1 MKTNPGPVM
10 LDVVGKTL
18 TDDDKRRLAHPMTGG
33 VILFARHYE
42 SRAQLIALTDA
53 IRAVRDDLLIAV
65 DHEGGRVQRFRT
77 DGFTVLPAMGKLGA
91 LWDRDVLHAT
101 KVTTAVGYILAA
113 ELRACGID
121 MSFTPVLDL
130 NYGQSQVIGDRAFHR
145 DPRVVTMLAKSL
157 NHGLALAGMANC
169 GKHFPGHGFAHADSH
184 VAMPV
189 DDRPLDEILR
199 DDVAPYDW
207 LGLSLASVI
216 PAHVIYPQVDSKPA
230 GFSRVWLQDILRS
243 KLRFDGA
250 IFSDDLSME
259 AARQG
264 GTLTEARERRAAGG
278 MRHGA
283 DLQSAGGSGEGA
295 GRAALHAVEGI
306 AGAPQADASA
316 RQGAEVEQA
325 GGRAGVS
332 AGAGLVAQRVCLS
345 TRSERASSHE
355 RMHRSK
361 NGACIRRRFLCQ
373 AWPSANTASTVSSAA
388 SAAACCRA
396 SSD

>member
-18 TDDDKRRLAHPMTGG
+18 TDDDRRRLAHPMTGG

-42 SRAQLIALTDA
+42 NRAQLVALTDA
-53 IRAVRDDLLIAV
+53 IRAERDDLLIAV

-91 LWDRDVLHAT
+91 LWDSDVLHAT
-101 KVTTAVGYILAA
+101 KITTAVGYILAA

-145 DPRVVTMLAKSL
+145 DPRVVAMLAKSL

-184 VAMPV
+184 IAVPV
-189 DDRPLDEILR
+189 DDRPLEAILR

-216 PAHVIYPQVDSKPA
+216 PAHVIYPQVDAKPA
-230 GFSRVWLQDILRS
+230 GFSRVWLQDVLRNR
-243 KLRFDGA
+243 LRFPGA

-264 GTLTEARERRAAGG
+264 GTLTEA
-278 MRHGA
+278 
-283 DLQSAGGSGEGA
+283 
-295 GRAALHAVEGI
+295 
-306 AGAPQADASA
+306 
-316 RQGAEVEQA
+316 
-325 GGRAGVS
+325 
-332 AGAGLVAQRVCLS
+332 
-345 TRSERASSHE
+345 
-355 RMHRSK
+355 
-361 NGACIRRRFLCQ
+361 
-373 AWPSANTASTVSSAA
+373 A
-388 SAAACCRA
+388 SAALQAGCDMVLICNQPEQTEKVLDALRFTPSKESHA
-396 SSD
+396 RVNRMRPRGKALKWSKLVAEPEYLQAQSLLRSAFA

>member
-18 TDDDKRRLAHPMTGG
+18 SADDKRRLAHPMTGG

-42 SRAQLIALTDA
+42 NRAQLIALTDA
-53 IRAVRDDLLIAV
+53 IRAVREDLLIAV

-91 LWDRDVLHAT
+91 LWDSDVLHAT

-145 DPRVVTMLAKSL
+145 DPRVVAMLAKSL

-169 GKHFPGHGFAHADSH
+169 GKHFPGHGFATADSH

-189 DDRPLDEILR
+189 DDRPLEAILR

-207 LGLSLASVI
+207 LGLALASVI
-216 PAHVIYPQVDSKPA
+216 PAHVIYSQVDHKPA
-230 GFSRVWLQDILRS
+230 GFSKVWLEDVLRG
-243 KLRFDGA
+243 KLRFPGA

-264 GTLTEARERRAAGG
+264 GTLTEAA
-278 MRHGA
+278 
-283 DLQSAGGSGEGA
+283 S
-295 GRAALHAVEGI
+295 AALHAGCDMVLICNQPEE
-306 AGAPQADASA
+306 AEKVLDALRFTPSKESQARLKRMRPRGKALKWSK
-316 RQGAEVEQA
+316 
-325 GGRAGVS
+325 
-332 AGAGLVAQRVCLS
+332 LVAEPEYLQAQSLL
-345 TRSERASSHE
+345 RSAF
-355 RMHRSK
+355 
-361 NGACIRRRFLCQ
+361 A
-373 AWPSANTASTVSSAA
+373 
-388 SAAACCRA
+388 
-396 SSD
+396 

>member
-18 TDDDKRRLAHPMTGG
+18 SADDKRRLAHPMTGG

-53 IRAVRDDLLIAV
+53 IRAVREDLLIAV

-77 DGFTVLPAMGKLGA
+77 DGFTVLPSMGKLGA
-91 LWDRDVLHAT
+91 LWDSDVLHAT

-113 ELRACGID
+113 ELRACDID

-169 GKHFPGHGFAHADSH
+169 GKHFPGHGFATADSH

-189 DDRPLDEILR
+189 DDRPLEAILR

-207 LGLSLASVI
+207 LGLALASVI

-230 GFSRVWLQDILRS
+230 GFSQVWLQEVLRG
-243 KLRFDGA
+243 KLRFPGA

-264 GTLTEARERRAAGG
+264 GTLTEAA
-278 MRHGA
+278 
-283 DLQSAGGSGEGA
+283 S
-295 GRAALHAVEGI
+295 AALHAGCDMVLICNQPEE
-306 AGAPQADASA
+306 AEKVLDALRLTPSKESQARLKRMRPRGKALKWSKVVAEPEYLQAQALLRSA
-316 RQGAEVEQA
+316 FA
-325 GGRAGVS
+325 
-332 AGAGLVAQRVCLS
+332 
-345 TRSERASSHE
+345 
-355 RMHRSK
+355 
-361 NGACIRRRFLCQ
+361 
-373 AWPSANTASTVSSAA
+373 
-388 SAAACCRA
+388 
-396 SSD
+396 

>member
-18 TDDDKRRLAHPMTGG
+18 SADDTRRLAHPMTGG

-42 SRAQLIALTDA
+42 NRAQLIALTDA

-91 LWDRDVLHAT
+91 LWDSDVLHAT

-145 DPRVVTMLAKSL
+145 DPRVVAMLAKSL

-169 GKHFPGHGFAHADSH
+169 GKHFPGHGFATADSH

-189 DDRPLDEILR
+189 DDRPLEDILR

-207 LGLSLASVI
+207 LGLALASVI
-216 PAHVIYPQVDSKPA
+216 PAHVIYSQVDSKPA
-230 GFSRVWLQDILRS
+230 GFSQVWLQEVLRG
-243 KLRFDGA
+243 KLRFSGA

-264 GTLTEARERRAAGG
+264 GTLTEAAG
-278 MRHGA
+278 
-283 DLQSAGGSGEGA
+283 
-295 GRAALHAVEGI
+295 AALHAGCDMVLICNQPEE
-306 AGAPQADASA
+306 AEKVLDALRFTPSKESQARLKRMRPRGKALKWSK
-316 RQGAEVEQA
+316 
-325 GGRAGVS
+325 
-332 AGAGLVAQRVCLS
+332 LVAEPEYLQAQALL
-345 TRSERASSHE
+345 RSAF
-355 RMHRSK
+355 
-361 NGACIRRRFLCQ
+361 A
-373 AWPSANTASTVSSAA
+373 
-388 SAAACCRA
+388 
-396 SSD
+396 

>member
-18 TDDDKRRLAHPMTGG
+18 SADDTRRLEHPMTGG

-42 SRAQLIALTDA
+42 NRAQLIALTDA

-91 LWDRDVLHAT
+91 LWDSDVLHAT

-145 DPRVVTMLAKSL
+145 DPRVVAMLAKSL

-169 GKHFPGHGFAHADSH
+169 GKHFPGHGFATADSH

-189 DDRPLDEILR
+189 DDRPLEAILR

-207 LGLSLASVI
+207 LGLALASVI
-216 PAHVIYPQVDSKPA
+216 PAHVIYSQVDSKPA
-230 GFSRVWLQDILRS
+230 GFSQVWLQEVLRG
-243 KLRFDGA
+243 KLRFPGA

-264 GTLTEARERRAAGG
+264 GTLTEAAT
-278 MRHGA
+278 
-283 DLQSAGGSGEGA
+283 
-295 GRAALHAVEGI
+295 AALHAGCDMVLICNQPEE
-306 AGAPQADASA
+306 AEKVLDALRFTPSKESQARLKRMRPRGKALKWSK
-316 RQGAEVEQA
+316 
-325 GGRAGVS
+325 
-332 AGAGLVAQRVCLS
+332 LVAEPEYLQAQALL
-345 TRSERASSHE
+345 RSAF
-355 RMHRSK
+355 
-361 NGACIRRRFLCQ
+361 A
-373 AWPSANTASTVSSAA
+373 
-388 SAAACCRA
+388 
-396 SSD
+396 

>member
-18 TDDDKRRLAHPMTGG
+18 SADDKRRLAHPMTGG

-42 SRAQLIALTDA
+42 SRAQLIALTEA
-53 IRAVRDDLLIAV
+53 IRTVREDLLIAV

-91 LWDRDVLHAT
+91 LWDSDVLHAT

-145 DPRVVTMLAKSL
+145 DPRVVAMLAKSL

-169 GKHFPGHGFAHADSH
+169 GKHFPGHGFATADSH

-189 DDRPLDEILR
+189 DDRPLDAVLR

-207 LGLSLASVI
+207 LGLALASVI
-216 PAHVIYPQVDSKPA
+216 PAHVIYSQVDSKPA
-230 GFSRVWLQDILRS
+230 GFSQVWLQEVLRG
-243 KLRFDGA
+243 KLRFPGA

-264 GTLTEARERRAAGG
+264 GTLTEAA
-278 MRHGA
+278 
-283 DLQSAGGSGEGA
+283 S
-295 GRAALHAVEGI
+295 AALHAGCDMVLICNQPEE
-306 AGAPQADASA
+306 AEKVLDALRFTPSKESQARLKRMRPLGKALKWSK
-316 RQGAEVEQA
+316 
-325 GGRAGVS
+325 
-332 AGAGLVAQRVCLS
+332 LVAEPEYLQAQALL
-345 TRSERASSHE
+345 RSAF
-355 RMHRSK
+355 
-361 NGACIRRRFLCQ
+361 A
-373 AWPSANTASTVSSAA
+373 
-388 SAAACCRA
+388 
-396 SSD
+396 